1 MTDKRKYIITILLV
15 LAIVGGAIAAI
26 YPIDRSTKLGLD
38 LRGGVSVILTAKD
51 TPGAPVNEDSMRQ
64 AEMIIRN
71 RVDGLGVGEPEI
83 QRQGSRNI
91 LVQLPGIRNQDE
103 AIKIMGKP
111 AVLQFAVVNEK
122 YAKVP
127 AAGVDPNTGKKINLN
142 LNDLKRQ
149 GEPVL
154 GPVLMTGKD
163 LKSAQ
168 ATYGGQIG
176 SQPIVEMQFTSEGAR
191 RFAEITTA
199 NVNKRLAM
207 ILDGEI
213 KEAPT
218 IQQPITGGSAQITGI
233 GSIED
238 AKNTALVLQT
248 GSIPVKLE
256 MSEIRNVGPTL
267 GQDSLRAGLI
277 AGLVGL
283 ALIAM
288 FMLVTYR
295 GLGAVT
301 VAALVVFA
309 ALYWGLIAVMSRYY
323 QWNLTLPGIAGI
335 IVSIGIAADSSI
347 IFYERIK
354 DEIRA
359 GKTFRTAVDSGF
371 WNAFR
376 TMLDADFV
384 TWLTA
389 GVLFLIGIGTV
400 RGFALTLSLGLIVD
414 MFTMFFFTRSV
425 LGVIAHMWPKKS
437 PKLLGLEEVPA

>member
-1 MTDKRKYIITILLV
+1 MTSKQKYLISVLAV
-15 LAIVGGAIAAI
+15 LAIVAAGVAAI
-26 YPIDRSTKLGLD
+26 YPIDKSTKLGLD

-51 TPGAPVNEDSMRQ
+51 SPGAPVNEDAMRQ

-83 QRQGSRNI
+83 QRQGDRNI
-91 LVQLPGIRNQDE
+91 LVQLPGIKNPEE
-103 AIKIMGKP
+103 AVKIMGKP
-111 AVLQFAVVNEK
+111 AVLQFAIVQDK
-122 YAKVP
+122 YAKFST
-127 AAGVDPNTGKKINLN
+127 ANLKE
-142 LNDLKRQ
+142 LKAK

-154 GPVLMTGKD
+154 GPVLLTGKD

-168 ATYGGQIG
+168 ATYGGQVAT
-176 SQPIVEMQFTSEGAR
+176 QPIVEIQFTPEGAKK
-191 RFAEITTA
+191 FGDITSA
-199 NVNKRLAM
+199 NVGKRLAI

-218 IQQPITGGSAQITGI
+218 IQQAITGGRAQITGI
-233 GSIED
+233 NSIDE

-248 GSIPVKLE
+248 GAIPVKLE
-256 MSEIRNVGPTL
+256 MSEIRSVGPTL

-283 ALIAM
+283 ALIAL
-288 FMLVTYR
+288 FMLVVYR

-301 VAALVVFA
+301 IAALAIFA
-309 ALYWGLIAVMSRYY
+309 ALYWGLIAAMGRYY

-354 DEIRA
+354 DEIRS
-359 GKTFRTAVDSGF
+359 GKTFRAAVDAGF
-371 WNAFR
+371 WNAFK

-389 GVLFLIGIGTV
+389 GVLFILGIGTV
-400 RGFALTLSLGLIVD
+400 RGFALTLSLGLVID

-425 LGVIAHMWPKKS
+425 LGLIAHAWPKRS
-437 PKLLGLEEVPA
+437 PGFLGLKEEVATG